1 MFLSLLVS
9 LFCVA
14 HVGDTLDVATV
25 SVQRN
30 AAAAALAPVQS
41 MTEVEMERLGTVG
54 LYEVLNRFSG
64 VNVKDYGGV
73 GGLKT
78 VSVRNMGA
86 AHTSVVYDGIS
97 VSDAQNGQVDISRF
111 DLDDVS
117 SVSMSIGYEDNIF
130 CSARH
135 LTSAGTLH
143 IESMRPSF
151 DDGPTEVNARMTFGS
166 FGTYSPYI
174 LLKQRLGSQYAL
186 KAALNGTFSKGDYP
200 FELSNGRLTTI
211 EKRINSD
218 VQSYGSEADFYADW
232 GSN

>member
-86 AHTSVVYDGIS
+86 THTSVVYD
-97 VSDAQNGQVDISRF
+97 
-111 DLDDVS
+111 
-117 SVSMSIGYEDNIF
+117 
-130 CSARH
+130 
-135 LTSAGTLH
+135 
-143 IESMRPSF
+143 
-151 DDGPTEVNARMTFGS
+151 
-166 FGTYSPYI
+166 
-174 LLKQRLGSQYAL
+174 
-186 KAALNGTFSKGDYP
+186 
-200 FELSNGRLTTI
+200 
-211 EKRINSD
+211 
-218 VQSYGSEADFYADW
+218 
-232 GSN
+232 

>member
-1 MFLSLLVS
+1 MLLN
-9 LFCVA
+9 LMLCFICIA
-14 HVGDTLDVATV
+14 TGGDTLDVAKV
-25 SVQRN
+25 SSTRDAS
-30 AAAAALAPVQS
+30 AAAVNPVRNIS
-41 MTEVEMERLGTVG
+41 KGGIERLGTIG
-54 LYEVLNRFSG
+54 LNEVLRQFSG
-64 VNVKDYGGV
+64 VSVKDYGGV

-86 AHTSVVYDGIS
+86 SHTSVIYDGIAI
-97 VSDAQNGQVDISRF
+97 SDAQNGQVDISRF

-117 SVSMSIGYEDNIF
+117 SVSMSIGYEDDIF

-186 KAALNGTFSKGDYP
+186 KA
-200 FELSNGRLTTI
+200 
-211 EKRINSD
+211 
-218 VQSYGSEADFYADW
+218 
-232 GSN
+232 